1 MRRPLWLSCMT
12 GVLATA
18 ALVLI
23 SPALALGA
31 AKGLSATPQTTP
43 GADHRV
49 SARISP
55 ETRLLLVREL
65 SGEFSRAKIA
75 LPAGKKPVQL
85 EVGKPLNE
93 AQLKD
98 LIARSGISINPG
110 DTAQISKISFGH
122 DQIVFEINGGGKR
135 KSRWYDRVQVGV
147 GVGPTTRPISGPQAP
162 GIEPRGCSIILKFA
176 QALPEITSAEVKE
189 HLSSLLDFS
198 KQRSATTV
206 WIESLPKE
214 FQEAIKN
221 REAKVGMTEEMVVI
235 AVGRPDRKVREL
247 REGTEEEDWIY
258 GTPPS
263 KVTFITFRDHKVV
276 RIQEF
281 P

>member
-1 MRRPLWLSCMT
+1 MQRWALSIGALLAIGPAMAGLCAIPT
-12 GVLATA
+12 GRDQPA
-18 ALVLI
+18 ADLRSSGKL
-23 SPALALGA
+23 
-31 AKGLSATPQTTP
+31 
-43 GADHRV
+43 R
-49 SARISP
+49 P

-110 DTAQISKISFGH
+110 DTAQITKMSFG
-122 DQIVFEINGGGKR
+122 DDRIVFEINGGGKR
-135 KSRWYDRVQVGV
+135 KSRWYDNIQI
-147 GVGPTTRPISGPQAP
+147 GVGPTTRPVSRPSEQGL
-162 GIEPRGCSIILKFA
+162 EPHGCAIVLKFPKS
-176 QALPEITSAEVKE
+176 LPEMTSAELKQ
-189 HLSSLLDFS
+189 HLAALLDFS
-198 KQRSATTV
+198 QQRTAAAM

-214 FQEAIKN
+214 FQQAIKN
-221 REAKVGMTEEMVVI
+221 REAKVGMTEEMVVT

-247 REGTEEEDWIY
+247 REGVEEEDWIY

-263 KVTFITFRDHKVV
+263 KVTFITFREHKVA
-276 RIQEF
+276 RIREF

>member
-1 MRRPLWLSCMT
+1 MQRWALST
-12 GVLATA
+12 G
-18 ALVLI
+18 ALLVI
-23 SPALALGA
+23 GPAVAGLALSGTEGSWA
-31 AKGLSATPQTTP
+31 IPKGRDRPAVDQRSSGKL
-43 GADHRV
+43 
-49 SARISP
+49 SP

-85 EVGKPLNE
+85 EAGKPLNE

-98 LIARSGISINPG
+98 LIARNGISVNPG
-110 DTAQISKISFGH
+110 DTAQITKMSFGN

-135 KSRWYDRVQVGV
+135 KKRWYNRVEI
-147 GVGPTTRPISGPQAP
+147 GVGPTTRPISRPSEP
-162 GIEPRGCSIILKFA
+162 GLEPHGCAIVLKFP
-176 QALPEITSAEVKE
+176 QSVPEVTSVELKQ
-189 HLSSLLDFS
+189 HLSALLDFS
-198 KQRSATTV
+198 GQRTAAAM

-221 REAKVGMTEEMVVI
+221 REAKVGMTEEMVFT

-247 REGTEEEDWIY
+247 REGVEEEDWIY
-258 GTPPS
+258 GNPPS